1 MYFEIVNYIKC
12 KPFALSEPLR
22 EYSESEFVLYQKFQ
36 KKSSK
41 NFTSFTTEDQSE
53 VFFDSTYG
61 YGSPKKNREKWSFGS
76 NFGSCFVCL
85 DPPFST
91 RTYIHEDIY

>member
-22 EYSESEFVLYQKFQ
+22 EYSESEFVSYQKFQ

-41 NFTSFTTEDQSE
+41 NFTTEDQSE
-53 VFFDSTYG
+53 GFLILNMDVDLQ
-61 YGSPKKNREKWSFGS
+61 K
-76 NFGSCFVCL
+76 
-85 DPPFST
+85 
-91 RTYIHEDIY
+91 RT